1 MDLFDEYCIS
11 NWYVV
16 DGCVKKIM
24 SKLNMKEVNSMLDPE
39 DTLNEWNSKETEL
52 GFDSFPVHLASYYQK
67 KIVAIFAHYAN
78 NTKPYFSHNSDCILL
93 EPDHSRIKPVF
104 ADTDTF
110 NQINTID
117 PDKIYILLIK
127 LLNL

>member
-52 GFDSFPVHLASYYQK
+52 GFDSFPE
-67 KIVAIFAHYAN
+67 VAINGMIYQGNF
-78 NTKPYFSHNSDCILL
+78 
-93 EPDHSRIKPVF
+93 
-104 ADTDTF
+104 DTD
-110 NQINTID
+110 
-117 PDKIYILLIK
+117 
-127 LLNL
+127 